1 MSRRNNTDSNT
12 QKRVSG
18 SGTGEFHSGLQ
29 LRRLF
34 ISKLLKG
41 GPLGISNQES
51 QQDLFLFHEEI
62 SKDKF
67 FSTCDFVLFFLEG
80 WGDIKLNRFS
90 TLDTNPITPSSENF
104 LSASCMLT
112 SGSQYYTILSSHL
125 ENTHLASSFL
135 FPYYNLNHY
144 YTNLLCL

>member
-1 MSRRNNTDSNT
+1 MANSVKFPPRVTKRKFKQT
-12 QKRVSG
+12 QTLLRVGHLALVTRQVNRICFYFTKKYQKINS
-18 SGTGEFHSGLQ
+18 FP
-29 LRRLF
+29 RVILF
-34 ISKLLKG
+34 
-41 GPLGISNQES
+41 
-51 QQDLFLFHEEI
+51 
-62 SKDKF
+62 
-67 FSTCDFVLFFLEG
+67 FFLEG
-80 WGDIKLNRFS
+80 WGDIKLNRFN

-104 LSASCMLT
+104 LSASGMFT

>member
-1 MSRRNNTDSNT
+1 MANSVKFPPRVTKRKFKQT
-12 QKRVSG
+12 QTLLRVGHLALVTRKVNRICFYFTKKYQKINS
-18 SGTGEFHSGLQ
+18 FP
-29 LRRLF
+29 RVILF
-34 ISKLLKG
+34 
-41 GPLGISNQES
+41 
-51 QQDLFLFHEEI
+51 
-62 SKDKF
+62 
-67 FSTCDFVLFFLEG
+67 FFLEG